1 MGQHCSKPCHTV
13 QESDPDA
20 RVESPDPVMYDL
32 MRKSI
37 VATSKPGKRRPV
49 GQQHLL
55 YKHAKPGA
63 PLQGLLQPDPMPKCP
78 TRLLIRRRSL
88 RVAEEGGGTHIYA
101 IRYPS
106 EEETNNNSTNAS
118 TEQAPRQEQCPP
130 RKAAPAMP
138 LLLDGDIF
146 TAAAMASIPRQQGE
160 FGAVFY

>member
-1 MGQHCSKPCHTV
+1 
-13 QESDPDA
+13 
-20 RVESPDPVMYDL
+20 
-32 MRKSI
+32 
-37 VATSKPGKRRPV
+37 
-49 GQQHLL
+49 
-55 YKHAKPGA
+55 
-63 PLQGLLQPDPMPKCP
+63 
-78 TRLLIRRRSL
+78 
-88 RVAEEGGGTHIYA
+88 VAEEGGGTHIYA